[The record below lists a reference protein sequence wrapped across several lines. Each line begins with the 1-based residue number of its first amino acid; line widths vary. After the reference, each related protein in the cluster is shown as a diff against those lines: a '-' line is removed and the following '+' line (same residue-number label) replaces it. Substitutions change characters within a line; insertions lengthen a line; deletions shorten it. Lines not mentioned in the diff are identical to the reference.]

1 VYHLQPNSPDRVV
14 SRDRRFQRMA
24 ATLAALRILV
34 GLLWLTNLLWKL
46 PPDFGRN
53 DPRGLYHYLVV
64 ADQHALGP
72 VRTLAHHVLVP
83 HATAAGWLVFTVEL
97 IAGLLLLLG
106 WHTRIGAALGLAQA
120 IVITLMVAGA
130 PGEWRWGYVMLI
142 ALNAVPLAAPAN
154 LRLSVDAALGRS

>member
-34 GLLWLTNLLWKL
+34 GLIWLTSLVWKL
-46 PPDFGRN
+46 PPGFGR
-53 DPRGLYHYLVV
+53 DGQHGLNHWLLV

-72 VRTLAHHVLVP
+72 VRTLVHDVLLP
-83 HATAAGWLVFTVEL
+83 HLTVTGWLVFSFEL
-97 IAGLLLLLG
+97 VAGLLLVLG
-106 WHTRIGAALGLAQA
+106 WHTSLGATLGLISA
-120 IVITLMVAGA
+120 ITITLMVAGA
-130 PGEWRWGYVMLI
+130 PGEWRWAYLVLI

-154 LRLSVDAALGRS
+154 LRLSIDAALGRA